1 MNLSVIV
8 WLGREPCR
16 QNEVLSLI
24 FGEHIMNYSAKDLHL
39 SWLFRQHLIGT
50 VVIGITLGHVDP
62 LLPRV
67 VGAHVM
73 VFVP

>member
-1 MNLSVIV
+1 MNCS
-8 WLGREPCR
+8 
-16 QNEVLSLI
+16 S
-24 FGEHIMNYSAKDLHL
+24 KDLHL
-39 SWLFRQHLIGT
+39 SWLFKQHLIATG
-50 VVIGITLGHVDP
+50 VIGISLEHVDP